1 MEGEGT
7 INHSIFIN
15 SLTYGEKDREREEA
29 AARNSNARSRNR
41 KKRIKKLRNTKKKKK
56 VRVMDDISLAA
67 SLPRKVKACT
77 HTRRQ
82 TPAAAAAAAHN
93 IIDTHTGR

>member
-1 MEGEGT
+1 
-7 INHSIFIN
+7 
-15 SLTYGEKDREREEA
+15 
-29 AARNSNARSRNR
+29 
-41 KKRIKKLRNTKKKKK
+41 
-56 VRVMDDISLAA
+56 MDDISLAA